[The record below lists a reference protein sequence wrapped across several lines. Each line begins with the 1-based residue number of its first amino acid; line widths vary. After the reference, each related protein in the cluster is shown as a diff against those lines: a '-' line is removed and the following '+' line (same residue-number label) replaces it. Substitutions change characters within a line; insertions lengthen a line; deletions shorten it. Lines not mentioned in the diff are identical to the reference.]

1 MTGCLRC
8 LACTL
13 LFFIGGIA
21 QAADFCELPPC
32 GGIAQKAD
40 FCELPPCGGIPAR
53 TFSGKVIAVL
63 DGDTLLVLRGGK
75 PVKVRLAEMDAPEKA
90 QPYGTASQKSLAE
103 LVMGKQV
110 RVASR
115 AVDDYGRLVAVV
127 SAGAINVNHEQVRR
141 GMAWEYSRFASWAA
155 RRPSLR
161 DPLHSNHRLM
171 ALQRDAQQARRG
183 LWADEAIEPSQW
195 RKQHPGSLTPQPPP
209 VVSSASAPAI
219 ATPATSACGDKKHCS
234 EMTSCEEARHYLAT
248 CGIKTVDG
256 DGDGMPCEKLCA
268 PK

>member
-1 MTGCLRC
+1 MTNRLHC
-8 LACTL
+8 LACAL
-13 LFFIGGIA
+13 LLLLVGGVA
-21 QAADFCELPPC
+21 QAAD
-32 GGIAQKAD
+32 
-40 FCELPPCGGIPAR
+40 
-53 TFSGKVIAVL
+53 FSGKVIAVL

-110 RVASR
+110 RVVSR

-141 GMAWEYSRFASWAA
+141 GMAWEYSRF
-155 RRPSLR
+155 
-161 DPLHSNHRLM
+161 HSNHELM

-183 LWADEAIEPSQW
+183 LWTGEAIEPSQW
-195 RKQHPGSLTPQPPP
+195 RKQHPGSLTPRPSPA
-209 VVSSASAPAI
+209 VSSA
-219 ATPATSACGDKKHCS
+219 ATPIIAAPSASACGNKKHCS